1 MNKIRVVQKFMKGD
15 KVFWPGE
22 FITDELSKEEIQ
34 ERLDDGFLVVK
45 VITKKSAK
53 KKAKDV
59 KNS

>member
-1 MNKIRVVQKFMKGD
+1 MNKIRVVQKFMKDD

-45 VITKKSAK
+45 KPVKK